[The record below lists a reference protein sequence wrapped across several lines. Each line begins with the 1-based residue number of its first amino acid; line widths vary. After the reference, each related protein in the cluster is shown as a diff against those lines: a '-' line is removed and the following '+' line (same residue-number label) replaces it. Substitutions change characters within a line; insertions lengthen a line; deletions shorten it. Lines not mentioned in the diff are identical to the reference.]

1 MSEIYGYNRM
11 NSSQPI
17 SELPAS
23 VRITLGEIAQVRIMK
38 STKEVCCVARGGGTL
53 RGLGFLDLVSLF
65 VE

>member
-1 MSEIYGYNRM
+1 M

-17 SELPAS
+17 SEPPAP

-38 STKEVCCVARGGGTL
+38 STKEVCCVDREGKTL